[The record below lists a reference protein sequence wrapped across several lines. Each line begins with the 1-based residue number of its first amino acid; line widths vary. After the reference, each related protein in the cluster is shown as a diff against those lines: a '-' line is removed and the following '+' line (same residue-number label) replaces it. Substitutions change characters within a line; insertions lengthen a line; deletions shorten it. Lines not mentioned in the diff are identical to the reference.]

1 MRLDFIFSY
10 WILIWYI
17 AYILKFVNFSPKFAL
32 IIGILENIGTWLMLI
47 YKKSSIMSTL
57 DFALVVFIAKV
68 LPFYF
73 LRNET
78 IQRGDVIFTFG
89 LFALYNAWLFINNQN
104 FISVSMQTIDSMAHD
119 KHDTPMLKLFNYI
132 ETKVARK

>member
-17 AYILKFVNFSPKFAL
+17 AYSPKFAL
-32 IIGILENIGTWLMLI
+32 IIGILENIGTWFMLI
-47 YKKSSIMSTL
+47 YKKSSITSTL

-78 IQRGDVIFTFG
+78 IQHGDVIFTFV
-89 LFALYNAWLFINNQN
+89 LFGLYNAWLFINNQN
-104 FISVSMQTIDSMAHD
+104 FIGVSMQTIDSMAHD

>member
-1 MRLDFIFSY
+1 
-10 WILIWYI
+10 
-17 AYILKFVNFSPKFAL
+17 
-32 IIGILENIGTWLMLI
+32 
-47 YKKSSIMSTL
+47 
-57 DFALVVFIAKV
+57 

-78 IQRGDVIFTFG
+78 INREDVIFTFG

-104 FISVSMQTIDSMAHD
+104 FIGVSMQTIDSMAHD